1 MSLLWHWG
9 AQHSSCQQNTH
20 EDINEMSGP
29 IKIYFDDKSGICLFV
44 DSGSLAGLVLG
55 VEFGVAAELFT
66 H

>member
-1 MSLLWHWG
+1 M
-9 AQHSSCQQNTH
+9 N
-20 EDINEMSGP
+20 GP

-44 DSGSLAGLVLG
+44 DSGGLAAECGLVLG